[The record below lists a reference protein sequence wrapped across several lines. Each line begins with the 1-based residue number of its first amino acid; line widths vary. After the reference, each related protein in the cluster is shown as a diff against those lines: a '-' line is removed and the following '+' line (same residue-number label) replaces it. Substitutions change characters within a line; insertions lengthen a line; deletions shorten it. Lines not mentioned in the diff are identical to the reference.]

1 MQAYEMTV
9 KELQTALREK
19 KISAAEAMQS
29 YQGRVAEVDP
39 LVQGYISLNPQTAEQ
54 QADRAQARLD
64 ACTAQ
69 PLTGIPMAIKDNMCT
84 AGI

>member
-54 QADRAQARLD
+54 QTGPRRVWMPARPSL
-64 ACTAQ
+64 
-69 PLTGIPMAIKDNMCT
+69 
-84 AGI
+84 